1 MVVGETGRRR
11 RDARRTGLAA
21 GHEPI
26 PRRRAGGRRRGPG
39 GCLRPRR
46 ADHGVL
52 RLALE
57 DRGPRPRHRPAAGSG
72 GGRLLPLAVPQCHAA
87 RRGGGR
93 RPPRDQ
99 PRPRHQRRR
108 PRTARRGVGA
118 LGGAGRAGLRDRRR
132 PPRRAVAGA
141 GDHAARRARTARGGS
156 RRRAGA
162 ARAARR
168 RPIAVGAVA
177 ERRGPRAARR
187 TARPAGMARYRARV
201 GAGRGGPCSDVPDRR
216 ESRGGDRAAVPAACA
231 GAARVAGRGAAQ
243 RRRLGAARGRDGC
256 GRSPPP
262 AWARQSGSPLRS
274 STA

>member
-1 MVVGETGRRR
+1 MTTAVDAGRSTTSRR
-11 RDARRTGLAA
+11 AVWWWARLAA
-21 GHEPI
+21 AAGTLAVLVWQPGHEPI
-26 PRRRAGGRRRGPG
+26 PRRRAGGRRRGAG

-57 DRGPRPRHRPAAGSG
+57 DRGPRPRHRPAAGYG

-108 PRTARRGVGA
+108 PRAARRGVGA
-118 LGGAGRAGLRDRRR
+118 LGGAGRAGRRHRRR
-132 PPRRAVAGA
+132 APRRAVAGA

-156 RRRAGA
+156 RRRAGG

-168 RPIAVGAVA
+168 RPITVGAVA
-177 ERRGPRAARR
+177 QRRGPRAARR
-187 TARPAGMARYRARV
+187 TARPAGVARHRARV

-216 ESRGGDRAAVPAACA
+216 ENRGGDRAAVPDACRWRCSCCWPGRCPTSAA
-231 GAARVAGRGAAQ
+231 GGRARA
-243 RRRLGAARGRDGC
+243 
-256 GRSPPP
+256 
-262 AWARQSGSPLRS
+262 
-274 STA
+274 